1 MRVDEREIERE
12 RKENALVVSLA
23 GLGTLAHDAV
33 DSLGEVIQVIRV
45 QAGHGDTA
53 VLSLYKE
60 CLLVTHSEI
69 EFIAR

>member
-1 MRVDEREIERE
+1 MRVDRRTGRDVRGKALRK
-12 RKENALVVSLA
+12 RKENALVVSHWL

-53 VLSLYKE
+53 VLGLFKE
-60 CLLVTHSEI
+60 
-69 EFIAR
+69 R